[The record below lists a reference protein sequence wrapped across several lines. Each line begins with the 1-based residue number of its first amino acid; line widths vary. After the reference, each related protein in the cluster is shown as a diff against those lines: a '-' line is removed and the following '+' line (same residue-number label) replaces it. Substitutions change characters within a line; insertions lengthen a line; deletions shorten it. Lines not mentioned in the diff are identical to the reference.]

1 MWIAVYKKEIRSYLH
16 SPVIYVIG
24 GVFFFL
30 VAYFTLGMMIEY
42 AGVYND
48 HSMRRMYGMEEM
60 NVTEWVVR
68 GFFSLLHFLMLFL
81 IPLLSM
87 RLIAEERKSRTFEV
101 LVTCPLRD
109 GDIIAGKFLAALSLL
124 IVILGVCLVYPLL
137 LERYSDPEWPVIF
150 TGYLGLFLLV
160 LAYLSF
166 GMFASSVTENQIIA
180 GFLSFAGLLF
190 FYLVGDVTTSR
201 EGLLGRLA
209 SAVSLRQHGMGFSK
223 GVIETKDVF
232 YFLAF
237 SVTFIY
243 LSMTSLKARHWKS

>member
-1 MWIAVYKKEIRSYLH
+1 MWTAVYKKEINSYLH
-16 SPVIYVIG
+16 SPVIYVMG
-24 GVFFFL
+24 GIFFFL

-42 AGVYND
+42 ADVYND
-48 HSMRRMYGMEEM
+48 YSMRRMYGMEEM

-81 IPLLSM
+81 IPLISM
-87 RLIAEERKSRTFEV
+87 RLIAEEKKSRTFEV

-109 GDIIAGKFLAALSLL
+109 GEIVAGKFLAALSLVV
-124 IVILGVCLVYPLL
+124 VILALCGVYPLL
-137 LERYSDPEWPVIF
+137 VERFSQPEWPVIL

-180 GFLSFAGLLF
+180 AFLSFAGLLF

-201 EGLLGRLA
+201 EGFLGRTA
-209 SAVSLRQHGMGFSK
+209 SAVSLRLHGEGFTK
-223 GVIETKDVF
+223 GVIELRDVF

-237 SVTFIY
+237 SVTFLY
-243 LSMTSLKARHWKS
+243 LSMISLKARYWKA